1 MKNMHG
7 KKLHKSSK
15 FWGENKGFTLVELMV
30 VLVVM
35 MIVAGVSAAAIINW
49 QHHTRVQRQNENA
62 KTIFTAASNQLTS
75 LNAGNS
81 LGVFT
86 YNLKD
91 SSGKYAKNC
100 TPIDVRCLSDAE
112 GTYYNNEADVWT
124 NDATYSIVSIRTHKG
139 DYSKLISGTLTDEES
154 KLVFKLIT
162 DYITDGSVLNSAI
175 AIEFSPEAGQVFA
188 VCCSDSQDYL
198 YYDED
203 FEAGQPRINERTSE
217 ALEDK
222 LIGFFG
228 SEGLSVEQR
237 DPQPLISA
245 KINARVV
252 NDDVFGLEIFTG
264 DEDLKGSLGMLSYE
278 ITMRQGS
285 KKYQI
290 KYTASSTSN
299 YAGSK
304 WNKVSVTINPY
315 RTETALETNASK
327 IKTIDIPAKTVISG
341 GMEHLYLVLDG
352 VDIQAQTWLCNVED
366 KSSSYYKRIDE
377 NAYSFVRLI
386 SCLGMSQENI
396 TFEIDKITGQSV
408 TNQNVDIS
416 DGDIEYPESNESNT
430 VASSPMFGSRNVSDN
445 ALYTISNIRHFY
457 NIRYIEECLPEY
469 FEIEDSETRLKS
481 REYLITADLDWQ
493 GFIDSGY
500 LFNSFAN
507 GNGMVGFPTESG
519 AINITSESN
528 IFYPSYKEISAKS
541 TIHSVE
547 GDLLSFSNANIDY
560 RWDVTYGIIGTRI
573 SETEYDDNDENSA
586 GLIILNKGN
595 VESLIINNIN
605 VRGKNATGS
614 LCACNE
620 GKIND
625 ITVTGNGS
633 VAGGRFTGGLVGINT
648 LSADVKKIK
657 IDTDITVT
665 GKNFTGG
672 LAGFNRSKNFG
683 EVDVQPKA
691 VTGYCYVGGIYG
703 GNITSLTDN
712 VTLTVEEGHI
722 PAYICGY
729 SFVGGVIGYNSLS
742 SSEDDIEQHIM
753 ALDEA
758 VEGHDYEASSY
769 NHDNDF
775 KVNNMALTSV
785 VESTGKKLNIITT
798 KENGNNSDY
807 KPIIIQQYTSYNENN
822 GENTVVVK
830 AGMAALSH
838 AGGVIGFNSKYSDV
852 VIECPVEADIRG
864 EDKEYTFQ
872 QVDYSN
878 VKYQLIRGRRTWFGF
893 SAGTTTYDLTWN
905 QSQKCWTYV
914 KENRE
919 TIGLKCLN
927 NNLGTTASNGEN
939 FTYKDVDYL
948 AQRRMRISAYYSRRW
963 FNLFGYWI
971 DEISDEC
978 YIVKTG
984 SELYSDPEI
993 KKINKGEY
1001 YGGVVAENYG
1011 TITQNG
1017 DVTATLRGERQIG
1030 GVIAE
1035 NNAGAILNI
1044 ACDVEVDIKSERQNT
1059 YTESSYIDGLN
1070 AGGLVARNS
1079 GEIVNTREENG
1090 ERKFVNIKVAAIEG
1104 QSYAG
1109 GAVAVNDS
1117 TKILALDRIN
1127 IYPKDKN
1134 ALIDVVYYCVGGV
1147 VGSAITDINI
1157 TNCIN
1162 QVDVRGKYCSG
1173 GIVGHLY
1180 GNADSYVTN
1189 CYNSGHIESE
1199 AQSAGGIIGLV
1210 PVESGMTSVNNIYIT
1225 SCVNA
1230 GYIDAPDG
1238 QNPSGIVCSTSGKG
1252 TINSC
1257 RNYGTRSGGGELA
1270 AGITAGDTKKIAYC
1284 LDGTKKTNNSHF
1296 SPYTSKGY
1304 LNFYFGEE
1312 ELLKDDRY
1320 RVVSHQAYGYYNKP
1334 FNSDYKI
1341 YFNTERYK
1349 LTDDYGVINGG
1360 GTATSKP
1367 CHMTDLSGNIISLSD
1382 YLLDKPEAAYQNPDE
1397 TTYPYGIGNWNLH
1410 SDKYNGK
1417 DTYLI
1422 ISNEVVDEDGKFLP
1436 TRVNDISIVWNNT
1449 TYGITSANI
1458 ISQKK
1463 MDMLEAINNASI
1475 YSNQTNLSNMEARW
1489 NSASYKLMNNQLE
1502 TWGIHS
1508 IETVFRNIYS
1518 DSTPTPDMAA
1528 YRYKQAINNYF
1539 GGDIDAFIDYA
1550 HTFYIYDYI
1559 DYSANGSNVNYYH
1572 SSYWADLLQDL
1583 ESTPTN
1589 DADINLKYEYQIQV
1603 KAVDG
1608 NGNVK
1613 NRYYYR
1619 ECTLNSNEPYKIA
1632 TLNLS
1637 ETNNVDGDA
1646 IDISKIVMVNVE
1658 LRGITTNVSTRNN
1671 KASIRALWWTPAD
1684 KTVSEPMNREIPEE
1698 IPEIDFVDAI
1708 WGAVLNPENVLTS
1721 YKEDDDTY
1729 YVRVK
1734 GARTGIKDLNQD
1746 PSPVSN
1752 DSWTKDIGCYGMEFE
1767 DEDKNYIK
1775 FLENIKN
1782 SGVTLAVQPSL
1793 EQLPSKDEYIHN

>member
-49 QHHTRVQRQNENA
+49 QHHTRVQRQNEHA

-304 WNKVSVTINPY
+304 WNKVSVTITPY
-315 RTETALETNASK
+315 KTDTALDNSK
-327 IKTIDIPAKTVISG
+327 KKTLDIPAKTVISD

-352 VDIQAQTWLCNVED
+352 VDIQAQTKYCNIED
-366 KSSSYYKRIDE
+366 SSNSYYKIINE
-377 NAYSFVRLI
+377 KTYSFVRLI
-386 SCLGMSQENI
+386 RCLSLTQENI
-396 TFEIDKITGQSV
+396 TFEIVKITGQSE
-408 TNQNVDIS
+408 TNQIIDVS
-416 DGDIEYPESNESNT
+416 EGDIEYPGSNESNT
-430 VASSPMFGSRNVSDN
+430 VASSPMFGSRDVSN
-445 ALYTISNIRHFY
+445 KITYSISSMRHFY
-457 NIRYIEECLPEY
+457 NIRYIEECVPELL
-469 FEIEDSETRLKS
+469 EVESGSGDKD
-481 REYLITADLDWQ
+481 YLLMSDLDWKT
-493 GFIDSGY
+493 FIDEGY
-500 LFNSFAN
+500 LFNSFKTGSGIGIA
-507 GNGMVGFPTESG
+507 GFPSQTDS
-519 AINITSESN
+519 INIPGGSD
-528 IFYPSYKEISAKS
+528 IKYPSYIQLGPNSSIKTSEEDIKTISNVNI
-541 TIHSVE
+541 TYNM
-547 GDLLSFSNANIDY
+547 NA
-560 RWDVTYGIIGTRI
+560 TYGVIG
-573 SETEYDDNDENSA
+573 EELNDEKSA
-586 GLIILNKGN
+586 GLFILNQGTIENIRLNNFKVTGN
-595 VESLIINNIN
+595 
-605 VRGKNATGS
+605 NATGA
-614 LCACNE
+614 LCAANE
-620 GKIND
+620 GKIHKVN
-625 ITVTGNGS
+625 I
-633 VAGGRFTGGLVGINT
+633 AGESIIIGGELTGGLIGINEFP
-648 LSADVKKIK
+648 AEAYEVK
-657 IDTDITVT
+657 IDSTVEIS

-672 LAGFNRSKNFG
+672 LSGLNKSAKYGK
-683 EVDVQPKA
+683 VDINPKS
-691 VTGYCYVGGIYG
+691 VTGWNFVGGIYG
-703 GNITSLTDN
+703 ANITNLSEDA
-712 VTLTVEEGHI
+712 TLTLEEGHI
-722 PAYICGY
+722 PTYIKGN
-729 SFVGGVIGYNSLS
+729 SFVGGVMGYNSLTS
-742 SSEDDIEQHIM
+742 FEEVIDQQY
-753 ALDEA
+753 
-758 VEGHDYEASSY
+758 YELNEMVN
-769 NHDNDF
+769 NHVYSTDTYSQENDF
-775 KVNNMALTSV
+775 DADRMALTSV
-785 VESTGKKLNIITT
+785 SSDTGKKLKIDST
-798 KENGNNSDY
+798 KEEGKY
-807 KPIIIQQYTSYNENN
+807 K
-822 GENTVVVK
+822 VVK
-830 AGMAALSH
+830 IPEFKEENGTKVGIEAISH
-838 AGGVIGFNSKYSDV
+838 AAGLIGFNSKYSEIIVD
-852 VIECPVEADIRG
+852 CPVESDIRG
-864 EDKEYTFQ
+864 KLISYSYKGETDT
-872 QVDYSN
+872 SN
-878 VKYQLIRGRRTWFGF
+878 VKYYLVRGTRLWGF
-893 SAGTTTYDLTWN
+893 LWSIGSKSYELTWN
-905 QSQKCWTYV
+905 KSKNYWTYV
-914 KENRE
+914 KDDGKV
-919 TIGLKCLN
+919 ISLKCMD
-927 NNLGTTASNGEN
+927 NNLGTVASNGQN
-939 FTYKDVDYL
+939 FTYNDVKYL
-948 AQRRMRISAYYSRRW
+948 AQKGKQITAKYSRNFLGLW
-963 FNLFGYWI
+963 YDATSN
-971 DEISDEC
+971 EC
-978 YIVKTG
+978 YIRKTG
-984 SELYSDPEI
+984 NEEVQI
-993 KKINKGEY
+993 INTTIHKGEY

-1017 DVTATLRGERQIG
+1017 DVTAVLRGEREIG

-1035 NNAGAILNI
+1035 NKDGAVFNI
-1044 ACDVEVDIKSERQNT
+1044 ACDVTVDVKSERYNT
-1059 YTESSYIDGLN
+1059 YTDTEYIEGLN

-1127 IYPKDKN
+1127 MYPKDKN

-1296 SPYTSKGY
+1296 SPYTAKGY

-1637 ETNNVDGDA
+1637 ETNNVKGDA
-1646 IDISKIVMVNVE
+1646 IDISKIVMVNIE

-1684 KTVSEPMNREIPEE
+1684 KTVSEPMNREISEE
-1698 IPEIDFVDAI
+1698 IPEIDFSDAI
-1708 WGAVLNPENVLTS
+1708 WVAELNPENVLTS

-1734 GARTGIKDLNQD
+1734 GARTGIKDLDQD

-1767 DEDKNYIK
+1767 DKDKNYIK

-1793 EQLPSKDEYIHN
+1793 EQLPSEDEYINNWSWASD

>member
-264 DEDLKGSLGMLSYE
+264 AEDLKGSLGMLSYE

-285 KKYQI
+285 KKYQV
-290 KYTASSTSN
+290 KYTATSTSN
-299 YAGSK
+299 TAGSK
-304 WNKVSVTINPY
+304 WNKVSVTITPY
-315 RTETALETNASK
+315 KTDTALDNSK
-327 IKTIDIPAKTVISG
+327 KKTLDIPAKTVISD

-352 VDIQAQTWLCNVED
+352 VDIQAQTGFYNSISD
-366 KSSSYYKRIDE
+366 SDATDYTIINTS
-377 NAYSFVRLI
+377 YSFTRLI
-386 SCLGMSQENI
+386 LLMGFDQENI
-396 TFEIDKITGQSV
+396 TFEVNKIAGQSV
-408 TNQNVDIS
+408 TNQSIDVS
-416 DGDIEYPESNESNT
+416 EGDIEYPGSSDART
-430 VASSPMFGSRNVSDN
+430 IPSSPMFGSRTKSDKITYSIN
-445 ALYTISNIRHFY
+445 SMRHFY
-457 NIRYIEECLPEY
+457 NIRYVEECNPTNYEVEKENKSKEY
-469 FEIEDSETRLKS
+469 VLNGDI
-481 REYLITADLDWQ
+481 DWKA
-493 GFIDSGY
+493 FVNSGY
-500 LFNSFAN
+500 LFNSYSN
-507 GNGMVGFPTESG
+507 KGLMGFPKESG
-519 AINITSESN
+519 AINVASGTNVKYPSYVALAYTSHIHSLESN
-528 IFYPSYKEISAKS
+528 IR
-541 TIHSVE
+541 T
-547 GDLLSFSNANIDY
+547 FSNADIDY
-560 RWDVTYGIIGTRI
+560 EFDAFYGVTGA
-573 SETEYDDNDENSA
+573 EKNDENSA
-586 GLIILNKGN
+586 GLF
-595 VESLIINNIN
+595 IINNGTIEDIELDNIN
-605 VRGKNATGS
+605 VSGLNATGIM
-614 LCACNE
+614 CACNKGTINNSVIGGDSKVTGGE
-620 GKIND
+620 FTGALAGIND
-625 ITVTGNGS
+625 FEAEISN
-633 VAGGRFTGGLVGINT
+633 
-648 LSADVKKIK
+648 IK
-657 IDTDITVT
+657 IDTEVIVA

-672 LAGFNRSKNFG
+672 LAGINKSPSYG
-683 EVDVQPKA
+683 IIDVCPKS
-691 VTGYCYVGGIYG
+691 VTGWYYVGGVFG
-703 GNITSLTDN
+703 GNITLLSEDA
-712 VTLTVEEGHI
+712 TLTIYEGHI
-722 PAYICGY
+722 PKCIKGN

-742 SSEDDIEQHIM
+742 SAEIDINLHIRK
-753 ALDEA
+753 LDEL
-758 VEGHDYEASSY
+758 VEGHIYSDASYSSE
-769 NHDNDF
+769 NDF
-775 KVNNMALTSV
+775 TTDNMTRTSV
-785 VESTGKKLNIITT
+785 SSATGKKLNIVTTQIPKDEESDKVEYYAITIPEYNEEGDT
-798 KENGNNSDY
+798 KE
-807 KPIIIQQYTSYNENN
+807 
-822 GENTVVVK
+822 
-830 AGMAALSH
+830 GMDAVTHAA
-838 AGGVIGFNSKYSDV
+838 GVIGFNNKYSEV
-852 VIECPVEADIRG
+852 VIDCPVNADIKGKSTSYTYTHVTGTGTVTYSISSVGIWPARSYVLTKSGNKYQYKITSLLGWSSRIIDLKCYDNGLGTDAGVGDYFTEAD
-864 EDKEYTFQ
+864 
-872 QVDYSN
+872 
-878 VKYQLIRGRRTWFGF
+878 
-893 SAGTTTYDLTWN
+893 
-905 QSQKCWTYV
+905 
-914 KENRE
+914 
-919 TIGLKCLN
+919 LK
-927 NNLGTTASNGEN
+927 
-939 FTYKDVDYL
+939 YL
-948 AQRRMRISAYYSRRW
+948 ARTGKSITAEYGFY
-963 FNLFGYWI
+963 FGMKGKFTVKRTTSSTDI
-971 DEISDEC
+971 NEIITST
-978 YIVKTG
+978 IH
-984 SELYSDPEI
+984 
-993 KKINKGEY
+993 KGEY

-1017 DVTATLRGERQIG
+1017 DVTAALRGEREIG

-1035 NNAGAILNI
+1035 NKNGAVFNI
-1044 ACDVEVDIKSERQNT
+1044 ACDVTVDVKSERYNT
-1059 YTESSYIDGLN
+1059 YTDTEYIEGLN

-1127 IYPKDKN
+1127 MYPKDKN

-1320 RVVSHQAYGYYNKP
+1320 RVVSHQTYGFYKAA
-1334 FNSDYKI
+1334 FNDDYKI

-1349 LTDDYGVINGG
+1349 LTDDYGVINVG

-1422 ISNEVVDEDGKFLP
+1422 ISNEIVDNDGKFLP

-1449 TYGITSANI
+1449 TYGIISANI
-1458 ISQKK
+1458 INQKQL
-1463 MDMLEAINNASI
+1463 DMVEAINNASI
-1475 YSNQTNLSNMEARW
+1475 YANQTNLSNMETRW
-1489 NSASYKLMNNQLE
+1489 NTANYKLLNRQLE
-1502 TWGIHS
+1502 LEVLYPIT
-1508 IETVFRNIYS
+1508 IEEVFRNIYS
-1518 DSTPTPDMAA
+1518 DSTLTPDYVA
-1528 YRYKQAINNYF
+1528 YRYKQAVNNYF
-1539 GGDIDAFIDYA
+1539 GGDIDAFIEYA

-1559 DYSANGSNVNYYH
+1559 DYAANGGNVNYYY

-1583 ESTPTN
+1583 EATPTN

-1671 KASIRALWWTPAD
+1671 KVSIRALWWTPAD
-1684 KTVSEPMNREIPEE
+1684 KTVSEPMNREIPEK

-1708 WGAVLNPENVLTS
+1708 WVAELNPENVLTS

-1752 DSWTKDIGCYGMEFE
+1752 GSWTKDIGCYGMEFE
-1767 DEDKNYIK
+1767 DKDKNYIK